1 MIISANK
8 RYRVLF
14 LLIFLLQTFF
24 INRPVLAGRTGQ
36 RPATT
41 NEYTERPLFIEA
53 YPLEIAGISFMALL
67 LFLYILK
74 QRKHRKELRKIRAEL
89 SIALDA
95 GFMAVWRYNVKNDT
109 FKTVHRSTIP
119 SNGMTVAEMGKQ
131 IHPKDLEK
139 YKDFI
144 RTLRSGQEEQKNGI
158 FRLYT
163 DKGEQWY
170 EVYAIGLKDKYGK
183 VSHII
188 GTEHNITDMMEQKNM
203 YEKNKQMLDFIF
215 EAVNI
220 MPWEYDV
227 ETQTFSVNNVFVER
241 HNYPGNSIRI
251 DKLMQYSHPS
261 DKHLLSEGIESMVK
275 GTSNLMIIQMRT
287 KAPNRDEYRWFEMQG
302 VVYRRNEEGEVIKII
317 GLKHDITELKHTE
330 ELIRLREK
338 AEESNRLK
346 SAFLANMSHE
356 IRTPLNAIVGF
367 SSLMTETENKEDLR
381 AFNKII
387 QTNNEMLLRLI
398 NDILDMSRIEAGQL
412 DFKFSDV
419 DLNELVQNLE
429 KTFRFKIKQEV
440 LIALELPQETYF
452 LHTEKNRL
460 TQVLS
465 NFISNA
471 CKYTSEGTITI
482 GYEVEGKQVYFFVR
496 DTGKGIAKENLPHV
510 FERFAKFDA
519 FVQGTGLGLSICE
532 LIVQNLGGEIGVE
545 SELGKGSTFWC
556 TLPIVHPKQE
566 KTQRNAI

>member
-53 YPLEIAGISFMALL
+53 YPLEIAGISSIALL

-251 DKLMQYSHPS
+251 DKL
-261 DKHLLSEGIESMVK
+261 
-275 GTSNLMIIQMRT
+275 T
-287 KAPNRDEYRWFEMQG
+287 
-302 VVYRRNEEGEVIKII
+302 
-317 GLKHDITELKHTE
+317 
-330 ELIRLREK
+330 
-338 AEESNRLK
+338 
-346 SAFLANMSHE
+346 
-356 IRTPLNAIVGF
+356 
-367 SSLMTETENKEDLR
+367 
-381 AFNKII
+381 
-387 QTNNEMLLRLI
+387 
-398 NDILDMSRIEAGQL
+398 
-412 DFKFSDV
+412 
-419 DLNELVQNLE
+419 
-429 KTFRFKIKQEV
+429 
-440 LIALELPQETYF
+440 
-452 LHTEKNRL
+452 
-460 TQVLS
+460 
-465 NFISNA
+465 
-471 CKYTSEGTITI
+471 
-482 GYEVEGKQVYFFVR
+482 
-496 DTGKGIAKENLPHV
+496 
-510 FERFAKFDA
+510 
-519 FVQGTGLGLSICE
+519 
-532 LIVQNLGGEIGVE
+532 
-545 SELGKGSTFWC
+545 
-556 TLPIVHPKQE
+556 
-566 KTQRNAI
+566 